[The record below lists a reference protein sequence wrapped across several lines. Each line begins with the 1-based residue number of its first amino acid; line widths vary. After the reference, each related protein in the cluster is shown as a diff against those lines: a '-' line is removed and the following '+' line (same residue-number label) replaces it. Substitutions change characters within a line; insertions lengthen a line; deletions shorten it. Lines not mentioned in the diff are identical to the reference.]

1 MLESLHDDYTTIS
14 EKQVRLEKK
23 IAKLRRKFSDKEH
36 TLNDFE
42 RSLASDRESYNAYVK
57 SKATNQLLK
66 EYWEQIGYNTSE
78 IERLR
83 KDNTEINKQLS
94 LYAQEKTQ
102 VNTAYLGNLGKLFVG
117 LDIPADQIG
126 ENSEPGSAL
135 VASGAY
141 GPRCKIAQMLA
152 FIETQHTVAPDL
164 ITFPIVIDSPNVL
177 EQDDDHLDT
186 VIRTLFTWNKTDNQ
200 IIVASIQG
208 KDTAAEIG
216 GVNIITLS
224 NPKNHLFSSEEYAA
238 YESEIA
244 EIFTQF

>member
-1 MLESLHDDYTTIS
+1 M
-14 EKQVRLEKK
+14 
-23 IAKLRRKFSDKEH
+23 
-36 TLNDFE
+36 
-42 RSLASDRESYNAYVK
+42 
-57 SKATNQLLK
+57 
-66 EYWEQIGYNTSE
+66 
-78 IERLR
+78 
-83 KDNTEINKQLS
+83 
-94 LYAQEKTQ
+94 
-102 VNTAYLGNLGKLFVG
+102 GNLGKLFVG

-152 FIETQHTVAPDL
+152 FIETQHAVAPDL

-186 VIRTLFTWNKTDNQ
+186 VIRTLLTWNKTDNQ

-238 YESEIA
+238 HESEIA